1 MARLAIPAGSAALG
15 YFVGGATGA
24 QVGWMLGSALSQD
37 DADVSQPKIGDL
49 RIQTSAYGITIP
61 LISGKQRMSG
71 NVIWS
76 TDKVAHTVS
85 QDGGGKGFNATPQNT
100 VTTYSISMAILI
112 CGGPVNGISRVWADG
127 VLVSDYNSTRNKLPG
142 KIYLGTDAQTPDPTI
157 TAKEGAGNVPAY
169 RGIAYLV
176 LTDYN
181 LGAAGRV
188 PNFSFEVSKSE
199 AL

>member
-1 MARLAIPAGSAALG
+1 MSRLAIPAGAATLG
-15 YFVGGATGA
+15 YFIGGATGA
-24 QVGWMLGSALSQD
+24 QVGWMIGSAASAD
-37 DADVSQPKIGDL
+37 DAEVSQPKIGDL
-49 RIQTSAYGITIP
+49 RIQTSAYGIPIP
-61 LISGKQRMSG
+61 LISGKQRLSG
-71 NVIWS
+71 NVIWAA
-76 TDKVAHTVS
+76 DKVAHTVS

-127 VLVSDYNSTRNKLPG
+127 VLVAGFGTGRSKLPG
-142 KIYLGTDAQTPDPTI
+142 KIYLGSDTQTPDPTM
-157 TAKEGAGNVPAY
+157 TAHLGAGNVPAY
-169 RGIAYLV
+169 RGISYLV

-188 PNFSFEVSKSE
+188 PNFSFEVSKSA

>member
-1 MARLAIPAGSAALG
+1 MSKLAIPAGGAALG

-24 QVGWMLGSALSQD
+24 QVGWMIGSAAT
-37 DADVSQPKIGDL
+37 ADNATISQPKIGDL

-112 CGGPVNGISRVWADG
+112 CGGPINGISRVWADG
-127 VLVSDYNSTRNKLPG
+127 VLVADFNSGRNRLPG
-142 KIYLGTDAQTPDPTI
+142 KIYLGGDAQTPDPTI
-157 TAKEGAGNVPAY
+157 TAHEGAGNVPAY
-169 RGIAYLV
+169 QGIAYLV

-188 PNFSFEVSKSE
+188 PNFSFEVSKSD